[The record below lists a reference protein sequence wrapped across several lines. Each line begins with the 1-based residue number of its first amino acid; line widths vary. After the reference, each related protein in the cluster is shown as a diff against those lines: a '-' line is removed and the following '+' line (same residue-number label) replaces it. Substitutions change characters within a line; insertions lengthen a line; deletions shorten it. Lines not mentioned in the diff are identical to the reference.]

1 MSSPL
6 SSCSSIPASPPLVLT
21 ASPRASPAYS
31 AYSAS
36 PIGSPAPAVSCT
48 QSLLE
53 ELAVLEPMFGAGASI
68 APGLGQQPELYQLQ
82 CHPSPQCFHQ
92 GKRTTGLWSCPLL
105 AQITEYTSFPWRQT
119 DANLFLFLLPPSFV
133 FQMGVE
139 VFLRSKISL

>member
-1 MSSPL
+1 MEIEVMSSPL

-21 ASPRASPAYS
+21 ASPMASPAYC
-31 AYSAS
+31 AS
-36 PIGSPAPAVSCT
+36 PRGSPAPATSCT

-92 GKRTTGLWSCPLL
+92 GESSTEPCLCLM
-105 AQITEYTSFPWRQT
+105 AQIK
-119 DANLFLFLLPPSFV
+119 D
-133 FQMGVE
+133 
-139 VFLRSKISL
+139 